1 MDIQTLYFWCPRK
14 GGRKIVFNFV
24 RRFGWVS
31 VGLGLV
37 LALVPMGAANAA
49 SAGSH
54 VVLADGGHH
63 GSHSGGGDQ
72 GSQGGNQGNQG
83 GNQGNQG
90 GNQGNQGGDQG
101 NQGGS
106 GSGANPTPTPETPYA
121 ALFPIAIAGG
131 ALWVYRKRRAA
142 VWS

>member
-83 GNQGNQG
+83 G
-90 GNQGNQGGDQG
+90 
-101 NQGGS
+101 S